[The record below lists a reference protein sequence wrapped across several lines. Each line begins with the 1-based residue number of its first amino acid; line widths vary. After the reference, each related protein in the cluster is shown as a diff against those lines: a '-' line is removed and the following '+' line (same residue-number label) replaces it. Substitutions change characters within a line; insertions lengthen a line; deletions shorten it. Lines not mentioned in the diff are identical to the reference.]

1 MPAPVGATA
10 LGSATGVAVSTAA
23 GPVVPNTELTVS
35 VRGCVMSLKIL
46 LATVAACTLAG
57 TAEAQVAVSIWT
69 NQPTAAGNATIA
81 QAGTLGSPT
90 ATTTVSAINFD
101 SANVNG
107 YTIGG
112 FLNNPAGLA
121 SAVATANLNN
131 TYFLLTGTTF
141 LNAGT
146 NSFVV
151 PHDDGL
157 ELFITGIG
165 TVLSQPGPTSP
176 VNTPF
181 DVVAPS
187 AGLYNFTLAYG
198 ECCGP
203 PARLEF
209 AINGQPVGGVPE
221 PATWAMMLLGF
232 GGIGLAMRSRR
243 RPLAQIA

>member
-1 MPAPVGATA
+1 MKTRALAAALPALLFAGAA
-10 LGSATGVAVSTAA
+10 H
-23 GPVVPNTELTVS
+23 
-35 VRGCVMSLKIL
+35 
-46 LATVAACTLAG
+46 
-57 TAEAQVAVSIWT
+57 AQVAVSIWT
-69 NQPTAAGNATIA
+69 NQSGAAGNATIA

-107 YTIGG
+107 YTVGG
-112 FLNNPAGLA
+112 FLNNPAGLTP
-121 SAVATANLNN
+121 AVATGSLDN
-131 TYFLLTGTTF
+131 TYFLFTGTTF
-141 LNAGT
+141 LNAGI

-181 DVVAPS
+181 NVLAPS
-187 AGLYNFTLAYG
+187 AGMYNFTLAYG

-243 RPLAQIA
+243 RRHALQQIA

>member
-1 MPAPVGATA
+1 MKIRVLAAALPALLFA
-10 LGSATGVAVSTAA
+10 SAAS
-23 GPVVPNTELTVS
+23 
-35 VRGCVMSLKIL
+35 
-46 LATVAACTLAG
+46 
-57 TAEAQVAVSIWT
+57 AQVAVSIWT
-69 NQPTAAGNATIA
+69 NQPAAAGNATIA
-81 QAGTLGSPT
+81 QAGTLGAPT
-90 ATTTVSAINFD
+90 ASTTVSAINFD
-101 SANVNG
+101 SNNVNG

-121 SAVATANLNN
+121 SSVATAGLND

-141 LNAGT
+141 LNAGV

-165 TVLSQPGPTSP
+165 TVLSQPGPTAP
-176 VNTPF
+176 VLTPF
-181 DVVAPS
+181 NVSAPS

-209 AINGQPVGGVPE
+209 AVNGQPVGSVPE
-221 PATWAMMLLGF
+221 PATWTMMLLGF
-232 GGIGLAMRSRR
+232 GGIGMAMRGRR
-243 RPLAQIA
+243 RRQTLAQIA

>member
-1 MPAPVGATA
+1 MKTRVLAAALPALLFAGAA
-10 LGSATGVAVSTAA
+10 H
-23 GPVVPNTELTVS
+23 
-35 VRGCVMSLKIL
+35 
-46 LATVAACTLAG
+46 
-57 TAEAQVAVSIWT
+57 AQVAVSIWT

-81 QAGTLGSPT
+81 QAGSLGAPT
-90 ATTTVSAINFD
+90 GTTTVSAINFD
-101 SANVNG
+101 SSNVNG

-112 FLNNPAGLA
+112 FLNNPVGLNASLA
-121 SAVATANLNN
+121 SAGLND
-131 TYFLLTGTTF
+131 TYFLFTGTTF
-141 LNAGT
+141 LNAGI

-157 ELFITGIG
+157 ELAITGIG

-176 VNTPF
+176 VDTPF
-181 DVVAPS
+181 DVLAPS

-221 PATWAMMLLGF
+221 PATWGMMLLGF
-232 GGIGLAMRSRR
+232 GGIGMAMRRR
-243 RPLAQIA
+243 RRSQGLAQIA